1 MVKVKVNVKV
11 NVNFC
16 DFRDFCV
23 SLHSRGPVFQRSVV
37 FADGMSEVH
46 DLGQEL
52 VDSLMWT

>member
-1 MVKVKVNVKV
+1 M
-11 NVNFC
+11 F
-16 DFRDFCV
+16 
-23 SLHSRGPVFQRSVV
+23 SGPLFQRSDV